1 MFFKKIIFVFFLLF
15 LSANLLAQKDSIN
28 NVINTKEL
36 KKIDRKL
43 KRQQRKLKKQ
53 QGVYN
58 PLSPSKAAFYSAIFP
73 GMGQAYN
80 KKYWKIPIAWGMVA
94 IPAYYYQINNSDY
107 RRFRNAYRLRKAGLP
122 DEFTENGVELLST
135 ETLERAQEQ
144 LRENRDMSLLTGVI
158 LYILQ
163 IVEASVNA
171 HLLQFN
177 TSDDLTFKPVMIQ
190 NPINLEAPSV
200 GLRIK
205 YTF

>member
-1 MFFKKIIFVFFLLF
+1 LFFKKAILILCLACF
-15 LSANLLAQKDSIN
+15 SANLLAQKDSIPKI
-28 NVINTKEL
+28 VILKEL
-36 KKIDRKL
+36 KVKGKI
-43 KRQQRKLKKQ
+43 KQ
-53 QGVYN
+53 GGIYN
-58 PLSPSKAAFYSAIFP
+58 PLAPSKAAFYSAVFP
-73 GMGQAYN
+73 GMGQIYN
-80 KKYWKIPIAWGMVA
+80 KKYWKAPIVWGALA

-107 RRFRNAYRLRKAGLP
+107 KRFRRAYKLRKNGLV
-122 DEFTENGVELLST
+122 DEFNINGQIVVST
-135 ETLERAQEQ
+135 ETLETAQEQ

-177 TSDDLTFKPVMIQ
+177 TDDNLSFRPSIIS
-190 NPINLEAPSV
+190 NPIRFDAPTV

>member
-1 MFFKKIIFVFFLLF
+1 LFFKKTILVLCLACF
-15 LSANLLAQKDSIN
+15 SANLLAQKDSIP
-28 NVINTKEL
+28 
-36 KKIDRKL
+36 KIVKL
-43 KRQQRKLKKQ
+43 EEFKVKGKIKQ
-53 QGVYN
+53 GGIYN
-58 PLSPSKAAFYSAIFP
+58 PLAPSKAAFYSAIFP
-73 GMGQAYN
+73 GMGQIYN
-80 KKYWKIPIAWGMVA
+80 KKYWKAPIVWGALA

-107 RRFRNAYRLRKAGLP
+107 KRFRRAYKLRKNGFV
-122 DEFTENGVELLST
+122 DEFNINGQIVVST
-135 ETLERAQEQ
+135 ETLETAQEQ

-177 TSDDLTFKPVMIQ
+177 TDDNLSFRPSIIS
-190 NPINLEAPSV
+190 NPIRFDAPTV